1 MIAIINQNRLLAEF
15 QELVQIASPSKK
27 EGQLAKHLQDK
38 LQALGLSVKVDR
50 AGEIIGGETG
60 NIIARLEA
68 TGAGP
73 KIFFSAH
80 LDTVMPGESIEPI
93 LTDGVFR
100 SAGDTILGADD
111 KSGIV
116 AIMEALR
123 VIKEKSLPHP
133 QITVIFSVAEEA
145 GLLGAINLD
154 TTLLEAE
161 YGFVLDSSGPVGNV
175 IVRGPSQS
183 DIKAVIK
190 GKAAHA
196 GIAPEEGV
204 SAIQI
209 ASEAI
214 RRMKLGRI
222 DKETTANIGTING
235 GIATNIIPEQVTLE
249 GEARSLNKTKLE
261 EQNKQISQAFQSA
274 AKDLGGS
281 CHVEIT
287 IAYTAIEDL
296 EQHEIVSLVKRA
308 ANTVAM
314 EIKPVATGGGSDANI
329 YNSYGIPTINL
340 ATGMDKV
347 HTKEEQIRAEDL
359 IKISNLVLAIIQACG
374 KEL

>member
-1 MIAIINQNRLLAEF
+1 MR
-15 QELVQIASPSKK
+15 IASPSKK
-27 EGQLAKHLQDK
+27 EGQLAKLLQEK
-38 LQALGLSVKVDR
+38 LQALGLSVQVDR

-80 LDTVMPGESIEPI
+80 LDTVMPGENIEPI
-93 LTDGVFR
+93 LAEGVFR

-161 YGFVLDSSGPVGNV
+161 YGFVLDSSGPVGNI
-175 IVRGPSQS
+175 IVRGPCQS

-222 DKETTANIGTING
+222 DKETTTNIGTING

-249 GEARSLNKTKLE
+249 GEARSLNLTKLE

-281 CHVEIT
+281 CHVEIS
-287 IAYTAIEDL
+287 IAYSAIEDL
-296 EQHEIVSLVKRA
+296 EQHEIVELVKRA
-308 ANTVAM
+308 GATVAL

-329 YNSYGIPTINL
+329 YNSYGIPTVNL

-347 HTKEEQIRAEDL
+347 HTKEEQIRSADL
-359 IKISNLVLAIIQACG
+359 VKISHLVLAIIQACE
-374 KEL
+374 KSYESINHF